1 MNKISKLLED
11 VKYDHVREAVEKFK
25 KIGRGRV
32 LKEYGFRK
40 ARTCWL
46 FYEGRKYDSKA
57 IIGVAY
63 RIANGHPLAPKD
75 FSGGDPV
82 LKKLRELG
90 FECQKKE
97 IK

>member
-1 MNKISKLLED
+1 MGSTS
-11 VKYDHVREAVEKFK
+11 FK
-25 KIGRGRV
+25 EIGQERF

-46 FYEGRKYDSKA
+46 VYEERKYDSKA

-63 RIANGHPLAPKD
+63 RIATGRPLAPKD

-90 FECQKKE
+90 FEYQKEKLSN
-97 IK
+97 